1 MRTQGEDDA
10 KTRFRISLT
19 SSEKTDSQIYRLKEN
34 RPQVALTVTQST
46 FPSWLEKEYRSIYD
60 QLCIH

>member
-34 RPQVALTVTQST
+34 RPYSCHFFGVRV
-46 FPSWLEKEYRSIYD
+46 PWI
-60 QLCIH
+60 IHLF

>member
-34 RPQVALTVTQST
+34 RPKHGTGKFYFV
-46 FPSWLEKEYRSIYD
+46 K
-60 QLCIH
+60 